1 MESRADR
8 IIRWLVPTLGG
19 VLVVAAYAFTL
30 FLRAG
35 SLFAGDGDPGR
46 HIRVGTYIL
55 ETRSIPHV
63 DLFSHTKLGEPFIP
77 FEWLSEVIFAGFHM
91 LGGLAGV
98 AVLTAILFAATV
110 GLVYLTMVRAG
121 APTLLAFVFAFA
133 SLVLQAVHLHPR
145 PHMFTTLLVAV
156 FSFLLLEARRDGQ
169 MKRLLLLPPLMM
181 IWANLHGGFLV
192 GFILLFMFGIDAG
205 LVWWRDQEARSA
217 RHAGWIAGVAGLC
230 LVASLITPAS
240 WDLWPHATGYLR
252 EEWLV
257 DFTQEYMSPDF
268 HNHLLKFFLAALVL
282 GTGVLAMLRSRVDL
296 LGLATWILFS
306 AFALHSGRNIPLFG
320 VVALPWLAGWTANL
334 ADQDARPG
342 SALTRFMGW
351 ARQLALTESVIPGWP
366 AVSLGVV
373 VLTIVALQPDRRE
386 VYRFSSDVFPV
397 AAVEALLESDFQPP
411 GPVYNEFGWG
421 GYLLYRAWPEIPVFI
436 DGQTDFY
443 GEQLTREYVA
453 IRALQTNWE
462 QLLAKHMVTWA
473 LIPPEAPLAQGLE
486 LHPDW
491 RLLYSDSTA
500 VAFVRGTGAPAAVG
514 EKIR

>member
-1 MESRADR
+1 MENRADR
-8 IIRWLVPTLGG
+8 IIRWLLPTLGG

-63 DLFSHTKLGEPFIP
+63 DLFSHTMHGEPFIP
-77 FEWLSEVIFAGFHM
+77 FEWLSEVIFASFHV

-98 AVLTAILFAATV
+98 AVLTALLFAATV

-121 APTLLAFVFAFA
+121 APTLLALVFAFA

-156 FSFLLLEARRDGQ
+156 FSFLLLEARRDRQ

-205 LVWWRDQEARSA
+205 LMWWRDRGARSA
-217 RHAGWIAGVAGLC
+217 HYAGWIAGVTGLC
-230 LVASLITPAS
+230 LVASLLTPAS

-252 EEWLV
+252 EKWLV
-257 DFTQEYMSPDF
+257 DFTQEYMSPNF

-282 GTGVLAMLRSRVDL
+282 GTAVLAMLRSRIDL

-306 AFALHSGRNIPLFG
+306 AFALHSGRNIPLFA
-320 VVALPWLAGWTANL
+320 VVALPWLAVWTVNL

-342 SALTRFMGW
+342 SARTRFMVW
-351 ARQLALTESVIPGWP
+351 TRRLAGTESVIPGWP
-366 AVSLGVV
+366 AVAFGVL
-373 VLTIVALQPDRRE
+373 VLTIVALQPDRRD
-386 VYRFSSDVFPV
+386 VYRFSSEVFPV
-397 AAVEALLESDFQPP
+397 AAVEALLESEFELP

-421 GYLLYRAWPEIPVFI
+421 GYLLYRAWPSIPVFI

-443 GEQLTREYVA
+443 GEELTREYVH
-453 IRALQTNWE
+453 IRGLMPDWE
-462 QLLAKHMVTWA
+462 ALLAKYSVRWA
-473 LIPPEAPLAQGLE
+473 IIPPEVALSQALAMNS
-486 LHPDW
+486 DW
-491 RLLYSDSTA
+491 HSVYSDSTA
-500 VAFVRGTGAPAAVG
+500 VVWVRTDP
-514 EKIR
+514 

>member
-1 MESRADR
+1 VENRADR
-8 IIRWLVPTLGG
+8 IIRWLLPTLGG

-63 DLFSHTKLGEPFIP
+63 DLFSHTMQGEPFIP
-77 FEWLSEVIFAGFHM
+77 FEWLSEVIFAGFHV

-98 AVLTAILFAATV
+98 AVLTALLFAATV

-121 APTLLAFVFAFA
+121 APTLLALVFAFA

-156 FSFLLLEARRDGQ
+156 FSFLLLEARRDRQ

-205 LVWWRDQEARSA
+205 LVWWSARGARSA
-217 RHAGWIAGVAGLC
+217 RYARWIAGVTGLC
-230 LVASLITPAS
+230 LVASLLTPAS

-257 DFTQEYMSPDF
+257 DFTQEYMSPNF

-282 GTGVLAMLRSRVDL
+282 GTAVLAMLRSRIDL
-296 LGLATWILFS
+296 LGLAIWILFS
-306 AFALHSGRNIPLFG
+306 AFALHSGRNIPLFA
-320 VVALPWLAGWTANL
+320 VVALPWLAVWTVNL

-342 SALTRFMGW
+342 SARARFMVW
-351 ARQLALTESVIPGWP
+351 TRRLASTESVIPGWP
-366 AVSLGVV
+366 AVAFGVL
-373 VLTIVALQPDRRE
+373 VLTIVALQPNRRD
-386 VYRFSSDVFPV
+386 VYRFSSEVFPV
-397 AAVEALLESDFQPP
+397 AAVEAILESEFEPP

-421 GYLLYRAWPEIPVFI
+421 GYLLYRAWPSIPVFI

-443 GEQLTREYVA
+443 GEELTREYVE
-453 IRALQTNWE
+453 IRALQANWE
-462 QLLAKHMVTWA
+462 QLLAKNKVAWA

-486 LHPDW
+486 LHSDW

-500 VAFVRGTGAPAAVG
+500 VAYVRDAEAPAT
-514 EKIR
+514 IRK

>member
-1 MESRADR
+1 VENRADR
-8 IIRWLVPTLGG
+8 IIRWILPTLGG

-55 ETRSIPHV
+55 QTRSIPHV
-63 DLFSHTKLGEPFIP
+63 DLFSHTMQGEPFIP
-77 FEWLSEVIFAGFHM
+77 FEWLSEVIFAGFHV

-98 AVLTAILFAATV
+98 AVLTALLFAATV

-121 APTLLAFVFAFA
+121 APSLVALVFAFA

-156 FSFLLLEARRDGQ
+156 FGFLLLEARRDGQ
-169 MKRLLLLPPLMM
+169 VRRLFLLPPLMM

-192 GFILLFMFGIDAG
+192 GFILLFIFGIDAG
-205 LVWWRDQEARSA
+205 LVWWSDRATRTARY
-217 RHAGWIAGVAGLC
+217 AGWIAGVAGLC
-230 LVASLITPAS
+230 LVASLLTPAS
-240 WDLWPHATGYLR
+240 WDLWPHATGYLH
-252 EEWLV
+252 EKWLV
-257 DFTQEYMSPDF
+257 DVTQEYMSPDF
-268 HNHLLKFFLAALVL
+268 HDRSLKFFLAMLML
-282 GTGVLAMLRSRVDL
+282 GTAVLAMLRSRIDL

-306 AFALHSGRNIPLFG
+306 AFALYSGRNIPLFA
-320 VVALPWLAGWTANL
+320 VVALPWLAVWAVNL

-351 ARQLALTESVIPGWP
+351 TRRLARTESVIPGWP
-366 AVSLGVV
+366 AVAFGVV
-373 VLTIVALQPDRRE
+373 VLTIVALQPDRRD
-386 VYRFSSDVFPV
+386 VYRFSSEVFPV
-397 AAVEALLESDFQPP
+397 AAVETLLESGFEPP

-443 GEQLTREYVA
+443 GEELTREYVHIRGLMPDWDALLRKHSVRWA
-453 IRALQTNWE
+453 I
-462 QLLAKHMVTWA
+462 
-473 LIPPEAPLAQGLE
+473 IPPKVALSQALAMNS
-486 LHPDW
+486 DW
-491 RLLYSDSTA
+491 RSVYADSTA
-500 VAFVRGTGAPAAVG
+500 VVWVRTDP
-514 EKIR
+514 

>member
-1 MESRADR
+1 MENRADR
-8 IIRWLVPTLGG
+8 IIRWLLPTLGG

-46 HIRVGTYIL
+46 HIRVGIYIL

-63 DLFSHTKLGEPFIP
+63 DLFSHTMQGEPFIP
-77 FEWLSEVIFAGFHM
+77 FEWLSEVIFAGFHV

-98 AVLTAILFAATV
+98 AVLTALLFAATV

-121 APTLLAFVFAFA
+121 APTLLALVFAFA

-156 FSFLLLEARRDGQ
+156 FSFLLLEARRDRQ

-205 LVWWRDQEARSA
+205 LVWWSARGARSA
-217 RHAGWIAGVAGLC
+217 RYARWIAGVTGLC
-230 LVASLITPAS
+230 LVASLLTPAS

-257 DFTQEYMSPDF
+257 DFTQEYMSPNF

-282 GTGVLAMLRSRVDL
+282 GTAVLAMLRSRIDL

-306 AFALHSGRNIPLFG
+306 AFALHSGRNIPLFA
-320 VVALPWLAGWTANL
+320 VVALPWLAVWTVNL

-342 SALTRFMGW
+342 SARTRFMVW
-351 ARQLALTESVIPGWP
+351 TRRLASTESVIPGWP
-366 AVSLGVV
+366 AVAFGVL
-373 VLTIVALQPDRRE
+373 VLTIVALQPNRRD
-386 VYRFSSDVFPV
+386 VYRFSSEVFPV
-397 AAVEALLESDFQPP
+397 AAVEAILESEFEPP

-421 GYLLYRAWPEIPVFI
+421 GYLLYRAWPSIPVFI

-443 GEQLTREYVA
+443 GEELTREYVE
-453 IRALQTNWE
+453 IRALQANWE
-462 QLLAKHMVTWA
+462 QLLAKNKVAWA

-486 LHPDW
+486 LHSDW

-500 VAFVRGTGAPAAVG
+500 VAYVRDAEAPAT
-514 EKIR
+514 IRK